1 FSFCYYCHARRGLLA
16 PLPLGVPLGVFHN
29 IFLSKQPSECFR
41 TSYWNFHKACYEEK
55 NHEKFAQFKK
65 VL

>member
-1 FSFCYYCHARRGLLA
+1 MHLLVDST
-16 PLPLGVPLGVFHN
+16 LLML
-29 IFLSKQPSECFR
+29 
-41 TSYWNFHKACYEEK
+41 KACYEEK